1 MEYKLVPVLP
11 GPEEIN
17 ITIPRE
23 LIVLNQEQ
31 RLKSFLLKKKVSE
44 GKNGILMINGT
55 QVKNSNYNQ
64 IIEYLLNQSKNKPR
78 GYTLLIKKVKIPA
91 KLLV

>member
-11 GPEEIN
+11 GPEEIH
-17 ITIPRE
+17 ITIPSE
-23 LIVLNQEQ
+23 LIVLNKEQ
-31 RLKSFLLKKKVSE
+31 RLKSFLLKKRVSE

-55 QVKNSNYNQ
+55 KIKNSNYNQ
-64 IIEYLLNQSKNKPR
+64 IIEYLLNQSEKKPR
-78 GYTLLIKKVKIPA
+78 GYTSLIKRVKIPA